1 MRHIKGLS
9 KEALKILDRI
19 HHQSKY
25 YQVRQRV
32 HCIKLSFQRYQ
43 ISELVKVFKISR
55 NTVYNWFNNWDSER
69 KAKTI

>member
-9 KEALKILDRI
+9 KETLKILD
-19 HHQSKY
+19 
-25 YQVRQRV
+25 
-32 HCIKLSFQRYQ
+32 
-43 ISELVKVFKISR
+43 SR